1 MQVLKPKYR
10 WKFRIKEIS
19 AKIEEYQLPS
29 IKSFSLYLA
38 RHMPLPTPLGQTL
51 KIGLHFEKGNQNP
64 RQKVHINFGNHC
76 MHQMHT

>member
-19 AKIEEYQLPS
+19 AKIEEYRLPS

-38 RHMPLPTPLGQTL
+38 GQMPLPTPLGQTL
-51 KIGLHFEKGNQNP
+51 KIGLHFEKWESKP
-64 RQKVHINFGNHC
+64 KTKSSH
-76 MHQMHT
+76 